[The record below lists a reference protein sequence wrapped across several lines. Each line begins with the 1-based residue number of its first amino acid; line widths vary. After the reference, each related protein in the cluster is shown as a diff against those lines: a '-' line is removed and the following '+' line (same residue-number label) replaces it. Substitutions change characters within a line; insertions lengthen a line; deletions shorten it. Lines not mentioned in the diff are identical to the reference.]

1 MSFVDFVAHIYY
13 LTHILPSKYTI
24 SVILFNLETVY
35 FV

>member
-1 MSFVDFVAHIYY
+1 MSFVDFVAHIFY

-24 SVILFNLETVY
+24 SVILFNLGSVC